1 MKTVYQAPSLPEAEL
16 VRQRLEEVGIPASL
30 RNVHLQG
37 ALGELPANLLPEVC
51 IHREADFTR
60 ARAEIAEME
69 RARRAA
75 DGPEVECRHCHE
87 QNPSNFDLCW
97 KCRRDLLR

>member
-16 VRQRLEEVGIPASL
+16 VRQRLEEIGIPASL

-51 IHREADFTR
+51 IHRDSDFVR
-60 ARAEIAEME
+60 ARAEVAEME
-69 RARRAA
+69 TARRAA
-75 DGPEVECRHCHE
+75 AVPDTSCPHCGEV
-87 QNPSNFDLCW
+87 NPGNFELCW
-97 KCRRDLLR
+97 KCRRDI